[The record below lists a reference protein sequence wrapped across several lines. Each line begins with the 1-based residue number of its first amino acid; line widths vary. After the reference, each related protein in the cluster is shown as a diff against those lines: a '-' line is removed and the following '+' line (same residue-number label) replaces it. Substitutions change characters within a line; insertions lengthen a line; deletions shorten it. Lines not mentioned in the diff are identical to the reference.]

1 MKSQHTFVVLLSG
14 LLALNLSAAELINA
28 AQTSLGA
35 TASFSGAPNN
45 KAWLANNA
53 IPEET
58 AKGGPRG
65 CLFGAPMEGGT
76 ITIRLLTA
84 CDIERVDLKQL
95 DYGGTMNVK
104 RAEIAVDGKVVAT
117 VDLQELPNQF
127 QEFPVKAHGSVVSVK
142 CLATFPPRTLKDGKK
157 GVNYGGWAR
166 VRVLTS
172 TDVTAMVK
180 APDSYSVTPVPAAV
194 MPTGTAASGAGEVFG
209 KPRVAKGHP
218 CTTWDKEDAA
228 RFRAML
234 KTSAVLQGQAK
245 GLRAAMDRRIT
256 EPVSVPQPV
265 KGSDGQ
271 WQHVSDSSVGKVH
284 NALSLDLANL
294 GTAYQLFGDE
304 KYAAYARK
312 LLLAYADAWPNYGVG
327 ARPGFRHDPSKVFD
341 QRLGDATWLLQVAIG
356 YDFVREAPCFSDA
369 DRETIA
375 RDLVAGSARFI
386 AQNKSQLRSAT
397 NWSAIA
403 CASILAAGYACEDE
417 ELVNIALYGVNW
429 TDRRAKRKGDPLSV
443 PNKWWEGTPNARPSG
458 VELHFS
464 EKAIDVDGMWC
475 EGAMGYQFM
484 ALQALVVD
492 AEMLWRHGIDLY
504 RYRNCALKCIFDS
517 PLSFAYPNLVSP
529 AIHDSGNVSIV
540 GYNSHLYEYGYWRY
554 RDPKYLEVLRRI
566 GRRLTASFQQF
577 TISTLYD
584 TDLSAVG
591 TSVEPA
597 SANLNGVGYG
607 ILRTTD
613 ARGTRSLL
621 LDYGPNRSHGHPD
634 KLNLDL
640 WAFGELQI
648 PDPGTAWYETPIY
661 RNWYHTT
668 FAHNTLNVDLQEQKA
683 CGAELLCYAAGDAF
697 GLMRARTDE
706 AYPGVTMDRAVFLTR
721 DYVAD
726 LFGAFSRMPHTY
738 DLTWHPR
745 GNGGV
750 PQGVEGQ
757 PFALSEPRAAGYSE
771 LKDLQAYTLAQG
783 SLAIPFEN
791 KGLATTFHAV
801 AAEEGETTLVTAT
814 ANIKPNAP
822 AEHPLFERRVA
833 SETIFGNVFDLSGKS
848 GNIVSVEQRGSA
860 KAGCAQL
867 VIRKADG
874 SVDVCFAVT
883 RDGAFAKRDTQVS
896 SDAQM
901 GFRSIAADH
910 QTVQVMALAGGTQY
924 VCGGHLLKLSVPGG
938 AIVERTETGS
948 YLIRNTSS
956 VGNTVTFTTPGV
968 KASYTLKPGETREYL
983 PKGAKPIADYKAAM
997 LKKLAE
1003 EAAAAE
1009 AKRQAEI
1016 AARVKARAEA
1026 AAKLPAPEGTT
1037 VVVQAEDFVDVKGG
1051 ELTVTDKK
1059 TAAVGTSFSRWD
1071 PDGMSVTWAVTVPAE
1086 GYYNVSLVY
1095 CSDVNRTRGM
1105 TLNGEEVADTA
1116 TAVIPASGGF
1126 SNGADNWR
1134 VFTYPEVDG
1143 KGALP
1148 VKFKAGANTFT
1159 LTNLGGGGVNMDY
1172 LLITSPDV
1180 TPERIK

>member
-1 MKSQHTFVVLLSG
+1 MMRNVF
-14 LLALNLSAAELINA
+14 LAAFAACGVSFGAVADLFNA

-35 TASFSGAPNN
+35 TATFVGAPNN
-45 KAWLANNA
+45 KGWPANNA
-53 IPEET
+53 IPQET
-58 AKGGPRG
+58 PRGGPRG

-76 ITIRLLTA
+76 IVIRLLA
-84 CDIERVDLKQL
+84 PCDIVRVDLKQL
-95 DYGGTMNVK
+95 DYRGTMNVK
-104 RAEIAVDGKVVAT
+104 TAEIAVDGKVVAT
-117 VDLQELPNQF
+117 VDLQELPDRY
-127 QEFPVKAHGSVVSVK
+127 QEFPVKARGSVVSVK
-142 CLATFPPRTLKDGKK
+142 CLETFPPMTLGDGKK
-157 GVNYGGWAR
+157 GPNYGGWAR
-166 VRVLTS
+166 VRVQTS
-172 TDVTAMVK
+172 TDVVEMVRPPASYAVTAE
-180 APDSYSVTPVPAAV
+180 PAAV
-194 MPTGTAASGAGEVFG
+194 MPTGTAAAGAVAVTGQ
-209 KPRVAKGHP
+209 PRVAQGHP
-218 CTTWDKEDAA
+218 CTTWDKEDVA

-234 KTSAVLQGQAK
+234 KTSPVLQEQAK
-245 GLRAAMDRRIT
+245 GLKAAMDKRIA
-256 EPVSVPQPV
+256 EAVSVPQPK
-265 KGSDGQ
+265 KGPDGAWLHLSDTT
-271 WQHVSDSSVGKVH
+271 VGKIH
-284 NALSLDLANL
+284 NALSLDIANL
-294 GTAYQLFGDE
+294 GTAYQLFGDV
-304 KYAAYARK
+304 KYAEYARK
-312 LLLAYADAWPNYGVG
+312 LLLAYAEAWPNYGVG
-327 ARPGFRHDPSKVFD
+327 ARPGFQHDPSKVFD

-369 DRETIA
+369 DRAKIA
-375 RDLVAGSARFI
+375 KDLVAGSARFI
-386 AQNKSQLRSAT
+386 AQNRSQLRSAT

-417 ELVNIALYGVNW
+417 ELVRIALYGTNW
-429 TDRRAKRKGDPLSV
+429 TDRRPKRKGEPLPE
-443 PNKWWEGTPNARPSG
+443 PNVWWEGTPNPRPSG

-517 PLSFAYPNLVSP
+517 PLYFAYPNLIAP
-529 AIHDSGNVSIV
+529 AIHDSGNAPIV

-584 TDLSAVG
+584 ADVSAVG
-591 TSVEPA
+591 AVVEPE
-597 SANLNGVGYG
+597 SVNLNGVGYG

-613 ARGTRSLL
+613 AKGTRNLL

-640 WAFGELQI
+640 WAFGALQI
-648 PDPGTAWYETPIY
+648 PDPGSVWYENPIY
-661 RNWYHTT
+661 RNWYRTT
-668 FAHNTLNVDLQEQKA
+668 FAHNTLSVDMQEQNA
-683 CGAELLCYAAGDAF
+683 CGAELLVYAAGDAF
-697 GLMRARTDE
+697 GMMRARTSD
-706 AYPGVTMDRAVFLTR
+706 AYPGVTMDRAVFMTR

-726 LFGAFSRMPHTY
+726 LFGAFSRMPRTY
-738 DLTWHPR
+738 DLSWHPL
-745 GNGGV
+745 GEGGV
-750 PQGVEGQ
+750 PEGVKGEAFVL
-757 PFALSEPRAAGYSE
+757 PEPRSAGYSE
-771 LKDLQAYTLAQG
+771 LKDLQAYPLSRG
-783 SLAIPFEN
+783 SLVVPFEN
-791 KGLATTFHAV
+791 KGLPTALHAV
-801 AAEEGETTLVTAT
+801 AGDVETTLVTGTMQTSPT
-814 ANIKPNAP
+814 APVQ
-822 AEHPLFERRVA
+822 HPLFERRVA
-833 SETIFGNVFDLSGKS
+833 SETIFGNVFDLNGKPGS
-848 GNIVSVEQRGSA
+848 IKSVKQEGSPQD
-860 KAGCAQL
+860 GYGEL
-867 VIRKADG
+867 FILKADG
-874 SVDVCFAVT
+874 SADHCFVVT
-883 RDGAFAKRDTQVS
+883 KDGTYRMAGAQVS

-901 GFRSIAADH
+901 GFVSLAGDQR
-910 QTVQVMALAGGTQY
+910 TVQVLAFAGGTFF
-924 VCGGHLLKLSVPGG
+924 VSGADKLTLSAPGG

-948 YLIRNTSS
+948 YLLRNTSAAE
-956 VGNTVTFTTPGV
+956 NTVTFEAPGL

-983 PKGAKPIADYKAAM
+983 PTGAKPIAEYKAAL

-1016 AARVKARAEA
+1016 AARVKARTEA
-1026 AAKLPAPEGTT
+1026 AVKLPAPEGTT

-1071 PDGMSVTWAVTVPAE
+1071 PDGMSVTWTVTVPAE

-1148 VKFKAGANTFT
+1148 VKFKAGENTLT